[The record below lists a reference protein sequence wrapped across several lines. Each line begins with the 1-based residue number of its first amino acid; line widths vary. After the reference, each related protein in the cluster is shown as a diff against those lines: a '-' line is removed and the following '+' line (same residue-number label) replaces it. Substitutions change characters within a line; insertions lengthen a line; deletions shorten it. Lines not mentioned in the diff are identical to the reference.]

1 MISSQEGRSPRPSSS
16 AVGSKVNIVEL
27 LFERN
32 LEHCVLRVFLALDG
46 QTLKCAR
53 CVCRRWAKFISNEVW
68 GRAQCHLE
76 RRLHNQWRFDMPRV
90 LGVLSLARQL
100 VWPPWQL
107 DDDIFAFNIGLGKV
121 KVMDLPRFS
130 LGGMESINFRSRW
143 TLECVGL
150 SEVEAWR
157 KEQKAWPAVHMAL
170 GPGILVTAS
179 LGQVTV
185 WNKTTGAVDFKERLE
200 EMEVTAVHVTS
211 DGAVVVG
218 GKGGVIVMAKDKQE
232 EEKEG
237 KRGWSVQYK
246 LPTPGLEDM
255 VRLGS
260 SGNMVTLTTWGRE
273 GGGQAVTSLWDVNE
287 GKQLPGSIAIQTGID
302 VIVVDPYIFS
312 SGNTRFPGIKIWD
325 MVSGRLVRHFQHPNL
340 HQCHHIAVNGPF
352 LVVNMFQ
359 ENEGQTA
366 LTHTVAM
373 FEHQELLA
381 ASDPSSV
388 WFRVLHC
395 STFRPPFCYFP
406 TNRTGILTASRDC
419 IRLEDFW
426 LAPSLDNKKDSR
438 EKTEGKRVSPM
449 KKVAHSFAK
458 ISLAGLTSVLD

>member
-1 MISSQEGRSPRPSSS
+1 MI
-16 AVGSKVNIVEL
+16 
-27 LFERN
+27 
-32 LEHCVLRVFLALDG
+32 CD
-46 QTLKCAR
+46 
-53 CVCRRWAKFISNEVW
+53 
-68 GRAQCHLE
+68 
-76 RRLHNQWRFDMPRV
+76 
-90 LGVLSLARQL
+90 
-100 VWPPWQL
+100 
-107 DDDIFAFNIGLGKV
+107 
-121 KVMDLPRFS
+121 
-130 LGGMESINFRSRW
+130 RW

-150 SEVEAWR
+150 AEVEAWR

-185 WNKTTGAVDFKERLE
+185 WNKRTGAVVFKEKLE

-218 GKGGVIVMAKDKQE
+218 GKGGVVVMAK
-232 EEKEG
+232 EKEEDKEKEKG
-237 KRGWSVQYK
+237 EWSVQCK

-255 VRLGS
+255 VRLSS
-260 SGNMVTLTTWGRE
+260 SGQMVTLTTWGRE

-302 VIVVDPYIFS
+302 VIVIDPYIFS
-312 SGNTRFPGIKIWD
+312 SGNTRFAGLKIWD
-325 MVSGRLVRHFQHPNL
+325 MVSGRLVRHFQHQSL

-373 FEHQELLA
+373 FEHQELLTT
-381 ASDPSSV
+381 SDPASV
-388 WFRVLHC
+388 WVRILHC

-419 IRLEDFW
+419 IRLQDFW
-426 LAPSLDNKKDSR
+426 LAPSLDD
-438 EKTEGKRVSPM
+438 KTEPGEGTRGKRDSPM

>member
-1 MISSQEGRSPRPSSS
+1 
-16 AVGSKVNIVEL
+16 
-27 LFERN
+27 
-32 LEHCVLRVFLALDG
+32 
-46 QTLKCAR
+46 
-53 CVCRRWAKFISNEVW
+53 
-68 GRAQCHLE
+68 
-76 RRLHNQWRFDMPRV
+76 
-90 LGVLSLARQL
+90 
-100 VWPPWQL
+100 
-107 DDDIFAFNIGLGKV
+107 
-121 KVMDLPRFS
+121 
-130 LGGMESINFRSRW
+130 MESINFRSRW

-170 GPGILVTAS
+170 GPGILATAS

-185 WNKTTGAVDFKERLE
+185 WNKRTGAVEFKEKLE

-218 GKGGVIVMAKDKQE
+218 GKGGVVVMARGKQE
-232 EEKEG
+232 KEKEG
-237 KRGWSVQYK
+237 KTGWSVQYK

-260 SGNMVTLTTWGRE
+260 SGHMVTLTTWGRE

-302 VIVVDPYIFS
+302 VIVIDPYIFS

-381 ASDPSSV
+381 ANDPSSV

-395 STFRPPFCYFP
+395 GTFRPPFCYFP

-426 LAPSLDNKKDSR
+426 LAPSVDSNAKESR
-438 EKTEGKRVSPM
+438 EVTKVSKRVSPM

>member
-1 MISSQEGRSPRPSSS
+1 MI
-16 AVGSKVNIVEL
+16 
-27 LFERN
+27 
-32 LEHCVLRVFLALDG
+32 CD
-46 QTLKCAR
+46 
-53 CVCRRWAKFISNEVW
+53 
-68 GRAQCHLE
+68 
-76 RRLHNQWRFDMPRV
+76 
-90 LGVLSLARQL
+90 
-100 VWPPWQL
+100 
-107 DDDIFAFNIGLGKV
+107 
-121 KVMDLPRFS
+121 
-130 LGGMESINFRSRW
+130 RW

-150 SEVEAWR
+150 AEVEAWR

-185 WNKTTGAVDFKERLE
+185 WNKRTGAVVFKEKLE

-218 GKGGVIVMAKDKQE
+218 GKGGVVVMAK
-232 EEKEG
+232 EKEEDKEKEKG
-237 KRGWSVQYK
+237 EWSVQCK

-255 VRLGS
+255 VRLSS
-260 SGNMVTLTTWGRE
+260 SGQMVTLTTWGRE

-302 VIVVDPYIFS
+302 VIVIDPYIFS
-312 SGNTRFPGIKIWD
+312 SGNTRFAGLKIWD
-325 MVSGRLVRHFQHPNL
+325 MVSGRLVRHFQHQSL

-373 FEHQELLA
+373 FEHQELLTT
-381 ASDPSSV
+381 SDPASV
-388 WFRVLHC
+388 WVRILHC

-419 IRLEDFW
+419 IRLQDFW
-426 LAPSLDNKKDSR
+426 LAPSLDD
-438 EKTEGKRVSPM
+438 KTEPGEETRGKRDSPM